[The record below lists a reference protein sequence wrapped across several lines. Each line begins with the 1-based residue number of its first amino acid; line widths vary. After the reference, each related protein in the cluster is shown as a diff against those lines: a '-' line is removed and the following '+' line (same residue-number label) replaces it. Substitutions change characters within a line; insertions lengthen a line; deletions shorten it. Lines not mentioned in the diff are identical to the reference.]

1 MISLPI
7 YYTKHYK
14 TKPDKTF
21 YVGLNWF
28 RNAYHHEINEVKK
41 YYHSLVAT
49 YNNITAING
58 PYKLK
63 MLVYYKNPSSDGH
76 NATIVE
82 KFFLDAIQ
90 ELNIVKQDNV
100 KYHLGTIWEVAGQ
113 DKDNPRMEIEIIP
126 HDS

>member
-1 MISLPI
+1 MISITLPI

-41 YYHSLVAT
+41 YYHSLVST
-49 YNNITAING
+49 ELPSIDG
-58 PYKLK
+58 PYKLEIK
-63 MLVYYKNPSSDGH
+63 LYYKNPVSDGH
-76 NATIVE
+76 NVTIIE
-82 KFFLDAIQ
+82 KFVLDALQ
-90 ELNIVKQDNV
+90 EHNIVKQDNV

-113 DKDNPRMEIEIIP
+113 DINNPRVEIEVIS